1 MAWGQRSTHLRTTAT
16 LGCRAELET
25 VDGLLIL
32 QRSLAGNRPL
42 RQLQSTAHTGHFE
55 DRMKSLLAFALVLVA
70 SQANISA
77 ATRPECADY
86 QKLRDIKSPEGVF
99 PQPTIAFQ
107 GEVVA
112 VAPNP
117 ADSTTALSQPILS
130 PPLVGFKQKIT
141 FHVLKTLKGPY
152 QVGDAVTLTV
162 RVTTVC
168 AGWGCVFP
176 FKIGD
181 VTFVLAPS
189 SAPSFIQGCW
199 IYEGVAMQSILS
211 VPDVMSPQRR
221 H

>member
-1 MAWGQRSTHLRTTAT
+1 MVTKIAWV
-16 LGCRAELET
+16 E
-25 VDGLLIL
+25 
-32 QRSLAGNRPL
+32 PL
-42 RQLQSTAHTGHFE
+42 RRRDWELTFSGYCPPQLVTEAATIDCTYRSFE
-55 DRMKSLLAFALVLVA
+55 DRMKSLLAFTLILVA
-70 SQANISA
+70 SQAQVSA
-77 ATRPECADY
+77 ATKPECPDTEKF
-86 QKLRDIKSPEGVF
+86 QDILAE
-99 PQPTIAFQ
+99 PTIAFQ

-117 ADSTTALSQPILS
+117 ADSTAALPQPKRS
-130 PPLVGFKQKIT
+130 PPLAGFDQKIT

-162 RVTTVC
+162 RVTTEC
-168 AGWGCVFP
+168 AGYGCVFP

-189 SAPSFIQGCW
+189 SAPSFFQGCW

-211 VPDVMSPQRR
+211 VPDVLSRQSR

>member
-1 MAWGQRSTHLRTTAT
+1 
-16 LGCRAELET
+16 
-25 VDGLLIL
+25 
-32 QRSLAGNRPL
+32 
-42 RQLQSTAHTGHFE
+42 
-55 DRMKSLLAFALVLVA
+55 MKSLLAFGLVLLA
-70 SQANISA
+70 SQAQVSA
-77 ATRPECADY
+77 ATTRECVAY
-86 QKLRDIKSPEGVF
+86 ESLLDINKSTPGMFAE
-99 PQPTIAFQ
+99 PTIAFQ

-117 ADSTTALSQPILS
+117 AGFNAAIAQPKPAEILA
-130 PPLVGFKQKIT
+130 GFDQEIN

-152 QVGDAVTLTV
+152 QVGDGVTLTV

-168 AGWGCVFP
+168 ADLGCVFP

-199 IYEGVAMQSILS
+199 IYEGAVMQSIFS
-211 VPDVMSPQRR
+211 VPAVLIPQSR